1 MQYQII
7 ITFASKLQCP
17 HYKMS
22 ERIEH
27 SGFVTRVDGKNIQV
41 QIIQMSACSS
51 CHAKGACSAADM
63 DEKFVDVESAD
74 DSLRIGDQV
83 NIVGESSTGL
93 LAVLLAFVI
102 PFMLILTSLFVLR
115 DIVPNEA
122 VSGTVSLALLIPY
135 YIILSLF
142 NKKLKRKLQFRIEKK

>member
-27 SGFVTRVDGKNIQV
+27 SGFVTRVEGKNIQV

-63 DEKFVDVESAD
+63 DEKFVDVESTD
-74 DSLRIGDQV
+74 DTLRIGDMV

>member
-1 MQYQII
+1 
-7 ITFASKLQCP
+7 
-17 HYKMS
+17 MS

-27 SGFVTRVDGKNIQV
+27 SGFVTRVEGKNIQV

-63 DEKFVDVESAD
+63 DEKFVDVESTD
-74 DSLRIGDQV
+74 DTLRIGDQV

-102 PFMLILTSLFVLR
+102 PFMLILTSLFFLR
-115 DIVPNEA
+115 NIVPNEA

>member
-1 MQYQII
+1 
-7 ITFASKLQCP
+7 
-17 HYKMS
+17 MS

-27 SGFVTRVDGKNIQV
+27 SGFVTRVEGKNIQV
-41 QIIQMSACSS
+41 QIIQMSACST

-63 DEKFVDVESAD
+63 DEKFVDVESTD
-74 DSLRIGDQV
+74 DTLRIGDMV

-102 PFMLILTSLFVLR
+102 PFMLILTSLFFLR
-115 DIVPNEA
+115 NIVPNEA

>member
-1 MQYQII
+1 
-7 ITFASKLQCP
+7 
-17 HYKMS
+17 MS

-27 SGFVTRVDGKNIQV
+27 SGFVTRVEGKNIQV

-74 DSLRIGDQV
+74 DTLRIGDMV

>member
-1 MQYQII
+1 
-7 ITFASKLQCP
+7 
-17 HYKMS
+17 MS

-51 CHAKGACSAADM
+51 CHAKGVCSAADM
-63 DEKFVDVESAD
+63 DEKFVDVESTD
-74 DSLRIGDQV
+74 DTLRIGDQV
-83 NIVGESSTGL
+83 NIVGETSTGL

-102 PFMLILTSLFVLR
+102 PFMLILTSLFFLR
-115 DIVPNEA
+115 NIVPNEA

>member
-1 MQYQII
+1 
-7 ITFASKLQCP
+7 
-17 HYKMS
+17 MS

-27 SGFVTRVDGKNIQV
+27 SGFVTRIEGKNIQV

-63 DEKFVDVESAD
+63 DEKFVDVESTD
-74 DSLRIGDQV
+74 DTLRIGDQV

-115 DIVPNEA
+115 NIVPNEA

>member
-1 MQYQII
+1 
-7 ITFASKLQCP
+7 
-17 HYKMS
+17 MS

-27 SGFVTRVDGKNIQV
+27 SGFVTRVEGKNIQV

-63 DEKFVDVESAD
+63 DEKFVDVESTD
-74 DSLRIGDQV
+74 DTLRIGDMV

>member
-1 MQYQII
+1 
-7 ITFASKLQCP
+7 
-17 HYKMS
+17 MS

-27 SGFVTRVDGKNIQV
+27 SGFVTRIEGKNIQV

-63 DEKFVDVESAD
+63 DEKFVDVESTD

-102 PFMLILTSLFVLR
+102 PFMLILTSLFFLR
-115 DIVPNEA
+115 NIVPNEA

>member
-27 SGFVTRVDGKNIQV
+27 SGFVTRIEGKNIQV

-63 DEKFVDVESAD
+63 DEKFVDVESTD
-74 DSLRIGDQV
+74 DTLRVGDQV

-102 PFMLILTSLFVLR
+102 PFMLILTSLFFLR
-115 DIVPNEA
+115 NIVPNEA

>member
-63 DEKFVDVESAD
+63 DEKFVDVESTD
-74 DSLRIGDQV
+74 DTLRIGDMV

>member
-1 MQYQII
+1 
-7 ITFASKLQCP
+7 
-17 HYKMS
+17 MS

-63 DEKFVDVESAD
+63 DEKFVDVESTD
-74 DSLRIGDQV
+74 DTLRIGDMV

-102 PFMLILTSLFVLR
+102 PFMLILASLFVLR

>member
-1 MQYQII
+1 
-7 ITFASKLQCP
+7 
-17 HYKMS
+17 MS

-63 DEKFVDVESAD
+63 DEKFVDVESTD
-74 DSLRIGDQV
+74 DTLRIGDQV

-102 PFMLILTSLFVLR
+102 PFMLILTSLFFLR
-115 DIVPNEA
+115 NIVPNEA

>member
-102 PFMLILTSLFVLR
+102 PFMLILTSLFFLR
-115 DIVPNEA
+115 NIVPNEA

>member
-1 MQYQII
+1 
-7 ITFASKLQCP
+7 
-17 HYKMS
+17 MS

-27 SGFVTRVDGKNIQV
+27 SGFITRIEGKNVQV

-51 CHAKGACSAADM
+51 CHAKGACSASDM
-63 DEKFVDVESAD
+63 DEKFVDVESTD
-74 DSLRIGDQV
+74 DTLKIGDMV

-102 PFMLILTSLFVLR
+102 PFLLILTSLFVLR
-115 DIVPNEA
+115 RFLPNEA
-122 VSGTVSLALLIPY
+122 ISGTISLSLLIPY

-142 NKKLKRKLQFRIEKK
+142 NKKLKKKLQFSIEKK

>member
-1 MQYQII
+1 
-7 ITFASKLQCP
+7 
-17 HYKMS
+17 MS

-27 SGFVTRVDGKNIQV
+27 SGFVTRVEGKNIQV

-63 DEKFVDVESAD
+63 DEKFVDVESTD
-74 DSLRIGDQV
+74 DTLRIGDMV

-142 NKKLKRKLQFRIEKK
+142 NKKLKKKLQFKIEKK

>member
-1 MQYQII
+1 
-7 ITFASKLQCP
+7 
-17 HYKMS
+17 MS

-63 DEKFVDVESAD
+63 DEKFVDVESTD
-74 DSLRIGDQV
+74 DTLRIGDMV

-102 PFMLILTSLFVLR
+102 PFMLILTSLFFLR
-115 DIVPNEA
+115 NIVPNEG

>member
-1 MQYQII
+1 
-7 ITFASKLQCP
+7 
-17 HYKMS
+17 
-22 ERIEH
+22 
-27 SGFVTRVDGKNIQV
+27 
-41 QIIQMSACSS
+41 
-51 CHAKGACSAADM
+51 M
-63 DEKFVDVESAD
+63 DEKFVDVESTD
-74 DSLRIGDQV
+74 DTLRIGDMV

>member
-1 MQYQII
+1 
-7 ITFASKLQCP
+7 
-17 HYKMS
+17 MS

-27 SGFVTRVDGKNIQV
+27 SGFVTRVEGKNIQV

-63 DEKFVDVESAD
+63 DEKFVDVESTD
-74 DSLRIGDQV
+74 DTLRIGDQV

>member
-63 DEKFVDVESAD
+63 DEKFVDVESTD
-74 DSLRIGDQV
+74 DTLRIGDMV

-115 DIVPNEA
+115 NIVPNEA

>member
-1 MQYQII
+1 
-7 ITFASKLQCP
+7 
-17 HYKMS
+17 MS

-27 SGFVTRVDGKNIQV
+27 SGFVTRIEGKNIQV

-63 DEKFVDVESAD
+63 DEKFVDVESTD
-74 DSLRIGDQV
+74 DTLRIGDQV

-102 PFMLILTSLFVLR
+102 PFMLILTSLFFLR
-115 DIVPNEA
+115 NIVPNEA

>member
-1 MQYQII
+1 
-7 ITFASKLQCP
+7 
-17 HYKMS
+17 MS

-63 DEKFVDVESAD
+63 DEKFVDVESTD
-74 DSLRIGDQV
+74 DTLRIGDQV

>member
-1 MQYQII
+1 
-7 ITFASKLQCP
+7 
-17 HYKMS
+17 MS

-27 SGFVTRVDGKNIQV
+27 SGFVTRVEGKNIQV

-63 DEKFVDVESAD
+63 DEKFVDVESTD
-74 DSLRIGDQV
+74 DTLRIGDMV

-122 VSGTVSLALLIPY
+122 VSGTVSLA
-135 YIILSLF
+135 
-142 NKKLKRKLQFRIEKK
+142 

>member
-1 MQYQII
+1 
-7 ITFASKLQCP
+7 
-17 HYKMS
+17 MS

-27 SGFVTRVDGKNIQV
+27 SGFVTRVEGKNIQV

>member
-1 MQYQII
+1 
-7 ITFASKLQCP
+7 
-17 HYKMS
+17 MS

-27 SGFVTRVDGKNIQV
+27 SGFVTRVEGKNIQV

-63 DEKFVDVESAD
+63 DEKFVDVESTD
-74 DSLRIGDQV
+74 DTLRIGDIV

-115 DIVPNEA
+115 NIVPNEA

>member
-1 MQYQII
+1 
-7 ITFASKLQCP
+7 
-17 HYKMS
+17 MS

-63 DEKFVDVESAD
+63 DEKFVDVESTD
-74 DSLRIGDQV
+74 DTLRIGDMV

>member
-102 PFMLILTSLFVLR
+102 PFMLIITSLFVLR
-115 DIVPNEA
+115 NIVPNEA

>member
-1 MQYQII
+1 
-7 ITFASKLQCP
+7 
-17 HYKMS
+17 MS

-63 DEKFVDVESAD
+63 DEKFVDVESTD
-74 DSLRIGDQV
+74 DTLRIGDMV

-102 PFMLILTSLFVLR
+102 PFMLILTSLFFLR
-115 DIVPNEA
+115 NIVPNEA

>member
-7 ITFASKLQCP
+7 ITFASKSQCP

-63 DEKFVDVESAD
+63 DEKFVDVESTD
-74 DSLRIGDQV
+74 DTLRIGDQV

-102 PFMLILTSLFVLR
+102 PFMLILTSLFFLR
-115 DIVPNEA
+115 NIVPNEA

>member
-1 MQYQII
+1 
-7 ITFASKLQCP
+7 
-17 HYKMS
+17 MS

-27 SGFVTRVDGKNIQV
+27 SGFVTRIEAKNIQV

-63 DEKFVDVESAD
+63 DEKFVDVESTD
-74 DSLRIGDQV
+74 DTLRIGDMV

>member
-27 SGFVTRVDGKNIQV
+27 SGFVTRVEGKNIQV

-63 DEKFVDVESAD
+63 DEKFVDVESTD
-74 DSLRIGDQV
+74 DTLRIGDQV

>member
-1 MQYQII
+1 
-7 ITFASKLQCP
+7 
-17 HYKMS
+17 MS

-93 LAVLLAFVI
+93 FAVLLAFVI
-102 PFMLILTSLFVLR
+102 PFMLILTSLFFLR
-115 DIVPNEA
+115 NIVPNEA

>member
-63 DEKFVDVESAD
+63 DEKFVDVESTD
-74 DSLRIGDQV
+74 DTLRIGDQV

-115 DIVPNEA
+115 NIVPNEA

>member
-1 MQYQII
+1 
-7 ITFASKLQCP
+7 
-17 HYKMS
+17 MS

-27 SGFVTRVDGKNIQV
+27 SGFVTRVEGKNIQV

-63 DEKFVDVESAD
+63 DEKFVDVESTD
-74 DSLRIGDQV
+74 DSLRIGDMV

>member
-1 MQYQII
+1 
-7 ITFASKLQCP
+7 
-17 HYKMS
+17 MS

-27 SGFVTRVDGKNIQV
+27 SGFVTRVEGKNIQV

-63 DEKFVDVESAD
+63 DEKFVDVESSD
-74 DSLRIGDQV
+74 DTLRIGDMV